1 MKKIALAVITAAA
14 ALASAPSMARPY
26 LDIGAGASRVNLD
39 CTSITTTCDRS
50 GTAIKLAGGY
60 KFIEGFSVEG
70 GYVSFGNARFAAQ
83 LGGVTYSSTLK
94 ANALTVAAAYELP
107 LGSDFALNFRGGL
120 ASVETKG
127 KDNTGDSIKERN
139 AAPYLGFGA
148 SFALSK
154 SIKLKIDADFSK
166 VELEDEK
173 RSVRAVTA
181 GLRFD
186 F

>member
-26 LDIGAGASRVNLD
+26 VDIGAGASRVNLD
-39 CTSITTTCDRS
+39 CTSVSTTCDRS
-50 GTAIKLAGGY
+50 GTAFKLAGGY
-60 KFIEGFSVEG
+60 KFVEGFSVEG
-70 GYVSFGNARFAAQ
+70 GYINFGSARFAAQ
-83 LGGVTYSSTLK
+83 SIGYSSTLK
-94 ANALTVAAAYELP
+94 ANALTVAAGYELP
-107 LGSDFALNFRGGL
+107 MSSDFAMNFRGGL

-127 KDNTGDSIKERN
+127 KDNAGASIKERN
-139 AAPYLGFGA
+139 AAPYLGLGA
-148 SFALSK
+148 SFALNK

-181 GLRFD
+181 GVRFD